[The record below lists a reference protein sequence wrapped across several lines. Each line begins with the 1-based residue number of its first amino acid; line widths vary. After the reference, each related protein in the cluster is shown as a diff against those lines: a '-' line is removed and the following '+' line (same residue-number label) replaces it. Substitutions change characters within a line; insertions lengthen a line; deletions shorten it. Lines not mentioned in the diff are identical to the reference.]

1 MITSFIMHYPD
12 DKQLPEKMG
21 MQSYSTISAMVFLQ
35 SLRSS

>member
-1 MITSFIMHYPD
+1 MIASFIMRYPD

-35 SLRSS
+35 SFRSS